1 VAYQPKLFTEP
12 PTPEQ
17 GEKPPYVFTD
27 QVRVAIDLALAADR
41 PLLVTGQPG
50 TGKST
55 LARAIAAGL
64 DSRFLSLTV
73 TSRTRLENLQ
83 ADLDTLQRLA
93 DAQVARVPGK
103 LPPDWTYL
111 RPGVL
116 WWAFDRNGA
125 AGRGA
130 TQEDLDRLRE
140 REIAVPTHLND
151 PSEGNKASDKVVVL
165 LDEIDKAD
173 PDLPNDL
180 LEPLDR
186 RRFTLMLPDRPPVR
200 QAEDTKRILLI
211 LTTNGE
217 RELPPAF
224 LRRCVVLDLP
234 EPRSKA
240 NAAAGALTLEDIA
253 KSHFPDASEEFAMLF
268 GEVGRE
274 VDTLAAEARG
284 EGRRPP
290 STAEYLDTLRAL
302 RKIPDLRTPGE
313 VWTQVKDLLL
323 RKKPRAPDGQQ
334 QG

>member
-1 VAYQPKLFTEP
+1 MAYQPKLFREP
-12 PTPEQ
+12 PTQ
-17 GEKPPYVFTD
+17 AQDGKPPYVFTD
-27 QVRVAIDLALAADR
+27 QIRVAIDVALAADR

-64 DSRFLSLTV
+64 DRRFLSLTV

-93 DAQVARVPGK
+93 DAQVARTKGR
-103 LPPDWTYL
+103 LPPDWTCL

-116 WWAFDRNGA
+116 WWAFDPTGA
-125 AGRGA
+125 AVRGA
-130 TQEDLDRLRE
+130 TPQDIAQLAHDR
-140 REIAVPTHLND
+140 VPEPAKLAD
-151 PSEGNKASDKVVVL
+151 PGDGNKASNKVVVL

-186 RRFTLMLPDRPPVR
+186 RRFALTLPDRPPVQ
-200 QAEDTKRILLI
+200 QAESTTQILLV

-217 RELPPAF
+217 RDLPPAF

-234 EPRSKA
+234 EPKSEKTA
-240 NAAAGALTLEDIA
+240 EDGAITLEKIA
-253 KSHFPDASEEFAMLF
+253 SSHFPDASEEFASLF
-268 GEVGRE
+268 GEVGEE
-274 VDTLAAEARG
+274 VDALAKGALA

-302 RKIPDLRTPGE
+302 AKIPDLRRRGE
-313 VWTQVKDLLL
+313 VWTQVKELLL
-323 RKKPRAPDGQQ
+323 RKKPRTRDGR
-334 QG
+334 